1 MPYLAAIF
9 ALKFSYQSLHQI
21 FDGYVE
27 DIKSNQNLELLGT
40 ELHALTSAAKSVSG
54 WLMRDATQSC
64 REACGG
70 HGYLQG
76 NILTILKESFLTK
89 FW

>member
-9 ALKFSYQSLHQI
+9 ALKFSHQSLNQI
-21 FDGYVE
+21 FDEYVE
-27 DIKSNQNLELLGT
+27 SIKSNQNLELLGT
-40 ELHALTSAAKSVSG
+40 ELHALTSAAKPVSG

-70 HGYLQG
+70 HGYLHG
-76 NILTILKESFLTK
+76 KILILLKESF
-89 FW
+89 